1 MKVVFGIQNAAEG
14 SGNTLST
21 RERRGKG
28 TELDVENAYTSWLC
42 YQMLC
47 DLS

>member
-1 MKVVFGIQNAAEG
+1 MRGVLEIRNVAEG

-28 TELDVENAYTSWLC
+28 FELDAENPYTSG
-42 YQMLC
+42 
-47 DLS
+47 LSHKHAV